1 VSDANTSR
9 SAAVWNAN
17 RPKTA
22 PRGNEPKPAAR
33 NVSSRGPDVSVVTS
47 FVSTDRVTA
56 GRERP
61 RDPSPPLW
69 SRPRPRTRG
78 STYRSTASRSTST
91 WRSTRRLRLR
101 ARPFAPPGTVSGTTS
116 AEKLKRKCAPTPSAA
131 LRQNLSRTKTRSGAL
146 ALASPSLAS
155 SVTDRAS
162 PKSRR
167 IAPATRFASARIARV
182 AGSSAAEKENASPK
196 SRVGVSAPTAAA
208 RRSASAQASRSR
220 RPPLGAAST
229 SLPPPNT
236 RSNSPPPP
244 AFQRGARETT
254 RASASDA
261 AK

>member
-1 VSDANTSR
+1 M
-9 SAAVWNAN
+9 
-17 RPKTA
+17 
-22 PRGNEPKPAAR
+22 
-33 NVSSRGPDVSVVTS
+33 SSRGPDASVATS

-61 RDPSPPLW
+61 IPSPQPR

-78 STYRSTASRSTST
+78 STYASTASRSTST

-101 ARPFAPPGTVSGTTS
+101 ARPFAPPGTPPRLSVSGTTS

-131 LRQNLSRTKTRSGAL
+131 LRQNLSRTKTRSGGSA

-167 IAPATRFASARIARV
+167 IAPATRFASAKVARV
-182 AGSSAAEKENASPK
+182 AESSAAEKENGFGDETSSRRK
-196 SRVGVSAPTAAA
+196 SRVGVSTHAAAA

-229 SLPPPNT
+229 SLPPLNT

-254 RASASDA
+254 RASARDA